1 MQEKKSVFNRV
12 LTFCL
17 LLFQLQ
23 LQFFF
28 LAELNVMVT
37 ISLNLVLSKN
47 VVHLALCVLNSE
59 IYRNIDVLENGY
71 PSLQLVNGA
80 TEGGSTPDGDGGLSC
95 WPDQDVALNH
105 WEEYLGRST
114 TEINN
119 YG

>member
-1 MQEKKSVFNRV
+1 MFEKCKKKNLFLI

-47 VVHLALCVLNSE
+47 VVYLALCVLNSE

-71 PSLQLVNGA
+71 PSL
-80 TEGGSTPDGDGGLSC
+80 
-95 WPDQDVALNH
+95 
-105 WEEYLGRST
+105 
-114 TEINN
+114 
-119 YG
+119 